1 MSKENQILLIKKFI
15 NSDKET
21 LLINQ
26 VNENLGIFYLSITK
40 FFADQINIKLEID
53 SNVDYKELEDD
64 LFGNKTIQI
73 FNITNTKKLNLILKF
88 NKKKIIFT
96 DYKNY
101 KNLNSKFDSING
113 YQFEKDISYFVKE
126 ELNINNDE
134 LLYFCK
140 SNPVL
145 LFSETSKYLIN
156 KNKYSNDQSLIEEK
170 NSILEI
176 RKVIFGIKKNSFDI
190 KNLYKSIKEEAKF
203 KKLNFLTY

>member
-88 NKKKIIFT
+88 NKKK
-96 DYKNY
+96 NY
-101 KNLNSKFDSING
+101 F
-113 YQFEKDISYFVKE
+113 Y
-126 ELNINNDE
+126 
-134 LLYFCK
+134 
-140 SNPVL
+140 
-145 LFSETSKYLIN
+145 
-156 KNKYSNDQSLIEEK
+156 
-170 NSILEI
+170 
-176 RKVIFGIKKNSFDI
+176 
-190 KNLYKSIKEEAKF
+190 
-203 KKLNFLTY
+203 